1 MKTGAGVE
9 AVIEDQVTNRFVAA
23 KFNKPWNLLSRNNVS
38 RKTLVVNIDVM
49 WLNALWVVGIMV
61 RYVVLFPFK
70 LMALVLAVVFMVSST
85 FLVSLIPNANL
96 RKWTYSQTSVMSF
109 RFLAS
114 VFSSVI
120 TTYDTE
126 NMVQNGI
133 CVANHTSPIDA
144 MVLGCDRAYTL
155 VGQRD
160 DRGVYGTLLY
170 VVTDNIVVGSK
181 NV

>member
-1 MKTGAGVE
+1 
-9 AVIEDQVTNRFVAA
+9 
-23 KFNKPWNLLSRNNVS
+23 
-38 RKTLVVNIDVM
+38 
-49 WLNALWVVGIMV
+49 
-61 RYVVLFPFK
+61 
-70 LMALVLAVVFMVSST
+70 
-85 FLVSLIPNANL
+85 
-96 RKWTYSQTSVMSF
+96 MSF

-120 TTYDTE
+120 TTHDTE

-160 DRGVYGTLLY
+160 DRGIYGTLLY